1 MISIKPIATVK
12 NSIDSPQDD
21 NWGRVVSD
29 IELENDIPSDTLI
42 GLNAFSHVTIIF
54 YMHKVIDEKICL
66 GARHP
71 RNNSNIE
78 PVGIL
83 SQRGKNRINKIG
95 VTYCSIVNVSG
106 NTLRV
111 KGLDAINGSLVVDI
125 KPVFKQFLV
134 DKEDVTQPVWVDSVM
149 SDYFNG

>member
-1 MISIKPIATVK
+1 MISIKPIAIVK
-12 NSIDSPQDD
+12 NNIDSPQDD
-21 NWGRVVSD
+21 NWGSVISNIV
-29 IELENDIPSDTLI
+29 LENEIPLETLI
-42 GLNAFSHVTIIF
+42 GLNSFSHVTIVF

-71 RNNSNIE
+71 RNNSNID

-95 VTYCSIVNVSG
+95 VTDCSIVDVSG

-134 DKEDVTQPVWVDSVM
+134 DKEKVIQPIWVDKVM
-149 SDYFNG
+149 SDYFNV